1 MRRITV
7 SVAWVVLIQQFL
19 LTDAAAK
26 PARCVV
32 ISNGASAYDGRCDF
46 SAEKGGSF
54 SIKPIGRDAFDGAT
68 IISISVTLPG
78 VAEVKGLTRDGINSR
93 WGKRS
98 APRRTAPAGSATTS
112 RSACIDL

>member
-1 MRRITV
+1 MKGITI
-7 SVAWVVLIQQFL
+7 SVALIVLTQQVL
-19 LTDAAAK
+19 LTNAIAK

-32 ISNGASAYDGRCDF
+32 TSNGAPAYDGKCDF

-78 VAEVKGLTRDGINSR
+78 VAEVRGLTRDGINSR
-93 WGKRS
+93 WGEAKRS
-98 APRRTAPAGSATTS
+98 ASDR
-112 RSACIDL
+112 ACWVGDDFKICVY